1 MTSASESRLSFSLSL
16 SLFLRGI
23 SLSPSEKMAAWRS
36 DLREGRH
43 RTERGIPAPGD
54 EWQCIDLYLWK
65 GKIHETFCEHF
76 SQGNPQKKAPF
87 FHGQNAPS
95 QQENIFFLRA
105 NFPGRIPSNSPHSLR
120 ILRSPMSHWL
130 PFKQLP
136 ISRVITGCWRM
147 QFCYPLKGLCHQIF
161 WPLFLPWFIPI
172 WAPDKQAK
180 VFSNSVLILPRY
192 SIFVKTLS
200 GVNPTA

>member
-1 MTSASESRLSFSLSL
+1 MPFPPPPTNRPKFNHHETSWRQRLNHASL
-16 SLFLRGI
+16 SLFLSRSFYVA
-23 SLSPSEKMAAWRS
+23 SLS
-36 DLREGRH
+36 L
-43 RTERGIPAPGD
+43 PAPGD

-136 ISRVITGCWRM
+136 ISRAITGCWRM
-147 QFCYPLKGLCHQIF
+147 QFCLSFKGIVS
-161 WPLFLPWFIPI
+161 PDFLTTILAMIHTHLSPW
-172 WAPDKQAK
+172 Q
-180 VFSNSVLILPRY
+180 
-192 SIFVKTLS
+192 T
-200 GVNPTA
+200 G